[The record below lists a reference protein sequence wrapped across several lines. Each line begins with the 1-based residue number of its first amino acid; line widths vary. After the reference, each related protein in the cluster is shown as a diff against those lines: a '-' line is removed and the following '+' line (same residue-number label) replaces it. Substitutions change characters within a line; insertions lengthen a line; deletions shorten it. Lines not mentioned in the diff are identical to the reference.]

1 MPRGI
6 TNPDFRLLKMFKTVV
21 EAGGFAPAQLL
32 LNVSQP
38 ALSVQMSQLESR
50 LGVRL
55 CQRGRAGFRL
65 TEEGRR
71 VYESTL
77 RLLNAAGE
85 FGEQLEAM
93 QGRLVGELHLGIVD
107 SVATNADFHLS
118 AAIARFKRRDGA
130 VRLALHVAPPPEL
143 ERAVLDGRYHI
154 AIGHFPTHV
163 GSLQYRHLLREE
175 HRLYVGRDHALFRA
189 ERDGSLARIRELEH
203 VVRGYA
209 TTRPAPP
216 EASVNATATAN
227 NMEAI
232 LVLILSGSFAG
243 HLPAHFAE
251 PWVKR
256 RMLRPI
262 ASPQFLFHTDF
273 DVISRKDATP
283 TLATRVFLEDI
294 AAAFAAAEAA

>member
-1 MPRGI
+1 MKRGI
-6 TNPDFRLLKMFKTVV
+6 SDPDFRLLKMFKTVV
-21 EAGGFAPAQLL
+21 ETGGFAPAQAQ
-32 LNVSQP
+32 LNLSQP
-38 ALSVQMSQLESR
+38 ALSLQMGQLESR

-85 FGEQLEAM
+85 FGEQLEAL
-93 QGRLVGELHLGIVD
+93 QGRLVGGLHLGIVD
-107 SVATNADFHLS
+107 SVATNPDFRL
-118 AAIARFKRRDGA
+118 AEAIQRFKQRDGA

-143 ERAVLDGRYHI
+143 ERAVLDGRYHL
-154 AIGHFPTHV
+154 AIGHFPTRV
-163 GSLQYRHLLREE
+163 GSLQYRHLLREA
-175 HRLYVGRDHALFRA
+175 HQLYVGRHHPLFRSGRGA
-189 ERDGSLARIRELEH
+189 AGARIRELEH

-216 EASVNATATAN
+216 EAAVNATATAD

-232 LVLILSGSFAG
+232 LVLILSGSFVG
-243 HLPAHFAE
+243 HLPVHFAE

-256 RMLRPI
+256 RMLRAIP
-262 ASPQFLFHTDF
+262 SPQFRFHTDF
-273 DVISRKDATP
+273 DLISRKDAMP
-283 TLATRVFLEDI
+283 TLATRTFLADI
-294 AAAFAAAEAA
+294 TSAFATAEAA

>member
-1 MPRGI
+1 MKRGI
-6 TNPDFRLLKMFKTVV
+6 TDPDFRLLKMFRTVV
-21 EAGGFAPAQLL
+21 EAGGFAPAQLQ
-32 LNVSQP
+32 LNLSQP
-38 ALSVQMSQLESR
+38 ALSLQMSQLESR

-71 VYESTL
+71 VYESSL

-107 SVATNADFHLS
+107 SIATNADFRLPE
-118 AAIARFKRRDGA
+118 AIARFKRRESA

-154 AIGHFPTHV
+154 AIGHFPTRV

-175 HRLYVGRDHALFRA
+175 HRLYVGRDHPLFRA
-189 ERDGSLARIRELEH
+189 GRDGGLARVRELEH

-232 LVLILSGSFAG
+232 LVLILSGSFVG

-256 RMLRPI
+256 RLLRPI
-262 ASPQFLFHTDF
+262 ASPQFQFHTDF

-294 AAAFAAAEAA
+294 EAAFAAADAA